1 MKIIAGKYK
10 GKEIKCLKG
19 NLIRPTLAR
28 VREMY
33 FNVVRDYIEGANFL
47 DICSGTGSMGI
58 EALSRGARFVLF
70 MEKEKEVI
78 ELIKL
83 NLKRCDILYGYKIL
97 QGDFRK
103 KMKNVENMGIK
114 FDLIYFDPPY
124 FKNLYR
130 DFFDLIRDVKF
141 LSGDIIIATNHFK
154 KIELPDKIHS
164 FIRFKKRRQGD
175 SIISFY
181 RIKKD

>member
-19 NLIRPTLAR
+19 HLIRPTLAR

-58 EALSRGARFVLF
+58 EALSRGAKFVLF
-70 MEKEKEVI
+70 VEKEREVI
-78 ELIKL
+78 KLIKE
-83 NLKRCDILYGYKIL
+83 NLSKCDIYSGYKIIF
-97 QGDFRK
+97 GDFRK
-103 KMKNVENMGIK
+103 KIRSIENTGIK
-114 FDLIYFDPPY
+114 FNLIYFDPPY

-130 DFFDLIRDVKF
+130 DFFNLINEATF
-141 LSGDIIIATNHFK
+141 LDEDIIIATNHFK
-154 KIELPDKIHS
+154 KIELPDEIHS
-164 FIRFKKRRQGD
+164 LIRFKRKKQGD

-181 RIKKD
+181 KFK